1 MSLRE
6 QLDQDLKAAMLARQA
21 EKVSALRMIK
31 AAVRN
36 KEIDAAH
43 STLDDAGMIA
53 VLNSLKKK
61 GEDSVAQYKTG
72 GRQDL
77 VDKEQA
83 ELNVIQAY
91 LPQAMSAD
99 EITAIITKAITESGA
114 AGAKDMGK
122 VMKLVTPQ
130 TTGRADGKAVS
141 EQVKAALTHL

>member
-1 MSLRE
+1 MALRE
-6 QLDQDLKAAMLARQA
+6 QLDADIKKAMLAREA
-21 EKVSALRMIK
+21 DKLSALRMIK

-36 KEIDAAH
+36 KEIDAGH
-43 STLDDAGMIA
+43 STLDDAGMIT

-72 GRQDL
+72 GREDL
-77 VDKEQA
+77 VSKEQA
-83 ELNVIQAY
+83 ELAVIQAY

-99 EITAIITKAITESGA
+99 EVTAIIKAAITESGA

-141 EQVKAALTHL
+141 EQVKALLAQG